1 MSNNT
6 DLKQKFSEIVQT
18 FTVECDKQH
27 HVITQKKVKQRKKEQ
42 EKAERKQALIK
53 KFDDTILKDLQH
65 LFKEIEP
72 AFSSPY
78 LEILLDT
85 HNQRKR
91 FYIYDQEASPAFA
104 FLALDAKSREDEDT
118 FDDTRYLLFAIS
130 VTSGSFDLFVK
141 NESRDFLNQCEDG
154 DEDSTLLQT
163 YPFDDYDFNEIRG
176 HIERYLTDELSYLHK
191 NFKIRVEEWDED

>member
-6 DLKQKFSEIVQT
+6 YLKQKISEIVQT
-18 FTVECDKQH
+18 FTAECDKQH
-27 HVITQKKVKQRKKEQ
+27 QAITQKKEKERKKEE
-42 EKAERKQALIK
+42 EKAKRKEDVIK

-65 LFKEIEP
+65 LFTEIKP

-141 NESRDFLNQCEDG
+141 NESRDFLSQCEDG

-176 HIERYLTDELSYLHK
+176 HIEKYLTDELLYLRK
-191 NFKIRVEEWDED
+191 NFKVRIEEWED

>member
-1 MSNNT
+1 MSQT
-6 DLKQKFSEIVQT
+6 DLNRKFSEIVQS
-18 FTVECDKQH
+18 FHNKCEEQH
-27 HVITQKKVKQRKKEQ
+27 HAIANKKEKERKKEQ
-42 EKAERKQALIK
+42 EKAKRKEDVIK
-53 KFDDTILKDLQH
+53 KFDETILKDLQH
-65 LFKEIEP
+65 LFTEIKP

-130 VTSGSFDLFVK
+130 VTGGSFDLFVK

-176 HIERYLTDELSYLHK
+176 HIDRYLTDELSYLHK
-191 NFKIRVEEWDED
+191 NFKIRVEEWED